1 LSGNP
6 GNFVAQPKRFRG
18 VPSRIETACD
28 ALKFSHELKNT
39 RIAALFTRHPA
50 LPCVFFSTQT
60 RNERT
65 FYRSLA
71 RTMVRR
77 LTRHERRDATAYCR
91 YPYRQYRLARHD
103 TGRIATDVAMTMA
116 APHERERGMS
126 TRQQQGTIEERLR
139 AVEDK
144 LAIYHLIASH
154 PPAADTG
161 SPAFYREAFTDDGTM
176 DLAGGKAATGNE
188 DIAAMVETPEHRAAV
203 ASGLCHFA
211 GLPRVTVNGDT
222 AIAISYLQIITPY
235 KGAPQTEVPGHGT
248 SSGFRIHRAGANR
261 WELARTPDGWKVT
274 RRTLRPLDG
283 SQDARDL
290 LRQAIGD

>member
-1 LSGNP
+1 MSGP
-6 GNFVAQPKRFRG
+6 QQ
-18 VPSRIETACD
+18 SR
-28 ALKFSHELKNT
+28 
-39 RIAALFTRHPA
+39 
-50 LPCVFFSTQT
+50 
-60 RNERT
+60 
-65 FYRSLA
+65 
-71 RTMVRR
+71 
-77 LTRHERRDATAYCR
+77 
-91 YPYRQYRLARHD
+91 
-103 TGRIATDVAMTMA
+103 
-116 APHERERGMS
+116 
-126 TRQQQGTIEERLR
+126 TIEDRLR

-154 PPAADTG
+154 PPSADPGT
-161 SPAFYREAFTDDGTM
+161 ATFYREAFTRDGTM
-176 DLAGGKAATGNE
+176 DLAGGKSASGNE
-188 DIAAMVETPEHRAAV
+188 AMASMVETPQHRAAI
-203 ASGLCHFA
+203 AGGLCHFA

-261 WELARTPDGWKVT
+261 WEFARTPDGWKVT